1 MKTSQILLSLFSLF
15 FALNVSAKT
24 VCSMT
29 FNSADEKQ
37 LFSKHLTPIGYKQVE
52 LVPDSK
58 DPNWF
63 KKACE
68 SNVSCDILVV
78 SGHFG
83 GLFFGESSS
92 TISLAELISAKEK
105 GTCANILDKPKS
117 VFLMGCNTLASKS
130 PDHRSVNDYL
140 YVLVGDG
147 FPLNLAEEVAASR
160 YLSFG
165 QSMSEF
171 MTSIFNKSQMV
182 AGFDSTGPLGAQA
195 APKLERAFR
204 ETTLAD
210 KNNTGISKT
219 ALLNAF
225 KGTNLRVV
233 TPTLK
238 KADVDRTQALLTEE
252 EPSILAWK
260 NILVNQNMSKHFDFI
275 IKNKTNPQLKRIL
288 REDAVLAKSVYTKM
302 LKIYQSASGLSSIQV
317 NVIEFLR
324 YHNLVDHYT
333 YQDALVFIGSNL
345 LVRELDYISADQMC
359 TLLKEHRSLY
369 LLSQF
374 SPEQNKKI
382 ERSSYGPYL
391 QKCAG
396 FYPQKTK
403 FSKAYECIMKGATYD
418 WACLTENPFDLD
430 IEACA
435 LAKSRNGDPENADD
449 MMWFCYSKMIDLGR
463 LNKASC
469 LELTHHFSILGNQL
483 KMNWNCM
490 NRVSK

>member
-1 MKTSQILLSLFSLF
+1 MKISQILLSLCS
-15 FALNVSAKT
+15 FALAFNVSAKT

-29 FNSADEKQ
+29 FNSVEEKQ
-37 LFSKHLTPIGYKQVE
+37 LFSKHLSPIGYKQVE

-63 KKACE
+63 KKACA
-68 SNVSCDILVV
+68 SDVSCDILVV

-105 GTCANILDKPKS
+105 GSCPNILDRPKS

-160 YLSFG
+160 YLDFG

-171 MTSIFNKSQMV
+171 MTSVFNKSQMV
-182 AGFDSTGPLGAQA
+182 VGFDSTGPLGAQA
-195 APKLERAFR
+195 APKLEKAFKN
-204 ETTLAD
+204 TTLAD

-219 ALLNAF
+219 ALLAAF

-233 TPTLK
+233 SPTIK
-238 KADVDRTQALLTEE
+238 KVDMERIDAL
-252 EPSILAWK
+252 SGNNSSAILAWK
-260 NILVNQNMSKHFDFI
+260 NILMTQNISKHYDFI
-275 IKNKTNPQLKRIL
+275 IKNKMNLELKHVL
-288 REDAVLAKSVYTKM
+288 SEDAVIGKSLYTKM

-317 NVIEFLR
+317 NVIEFLK
-324 YHNLVDHYT
+324 YHNLVDHYI

-345 LVRELDYISADQMC
+345 LTNNLDYISADQLC
-359 TLLKEHRSLY
+359 TLLRGHQDID
-369 LLSQF
+369 LLSKF
-374 SPEQNKKI
+374 TVDQNKKI
-382 ERSSYGPYL
+382 ERSTYGNYL

-396 FYPQKTK
+396 FSPTKTTY
-403 FSKAYECIMKGATYD
+403 SKAYECLINGDTYD
-418 WACLTENPFDLD
+418 WGCLTENQPDLD
-430 IEACA
+430 IEACT
-435 LAKSRNGDPENADD
+435 LAKSRNADPENADN
-449 MMWFCYSKMIDLGR
+449 MMWYCYSKMFDYGR
-463 LNKASC
+463 LNKAKC

-490 NRVSK
+490 NRVSN